1 MNTLV
6 TYFSHGG
13 HTAALAHQ
21 IAMRLGATEEPI
33 LELGERSGAMGDL
46 RGALGAALRQGSDI
60 ATPRHDPAGFDMV
73 VIGTPVWTVGA
84 APAVN
89 RYIDTHRDA
98 IDRVA
103 FFCTE
108 GAVGDGLAF
117 RQMEHR
123 LGKPPIARLAVTD
136 AEFNDGSIN
145 DKLAD
150 FVGEIGAA
158 RA

>member
-1 MNTLV
+1 MSTLV
-6 TYFSHGG
+6 TYFSQTGR
-13 HTAALAHQ
+13 TAALAHQ

-33 LELGERSGAMGDL
+33 LELHDRSGAMGSVS
-46 RGALGAALRQGSDI
+46 GALGAAVRAGSDI
-60 ATPRHDPAGFDMV
+60 GTPHHEPAGFDMV
-73 VIGTPVWTVGA
+73 VIGTPVWAAGA

-89 RYIDTHRDA
+89 RYIDTHRES

-117 RQMEHR
+117 RQMERR
-123 LGKPPIARLAVTD
+123 LGKAPLARLAVTD
-136 AEFNDGSIN
+136 AELQEGAIDAE
-145 DKLAD
+145 LAR